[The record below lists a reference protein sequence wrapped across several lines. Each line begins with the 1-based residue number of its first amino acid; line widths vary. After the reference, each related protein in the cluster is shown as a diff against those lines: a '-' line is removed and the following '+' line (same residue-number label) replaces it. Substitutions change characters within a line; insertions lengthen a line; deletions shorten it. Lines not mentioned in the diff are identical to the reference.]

1 MGDTTHGKDPLA
13 EDDYVH
19 VQRLEVCW
27 AVRILVKAP
36 ETDQIVC
43 SEELDLLTR
52 FLHLD
57 ILCGKRMDPEN
68 LASTTYMV
76 RRRSPRQ
83 LEK

>member
-13 EDDYVH
+13 EDDDVH

-68 LASTTYMV
+68 LSNTTCMV
-76 RRRSPRQ
+76 RRSPRQ
-83 LEK
+83 LEM